1 MACFIYHL
9 RRIPISDAARLTKK
23 YIINDQVKFGRIKTK
38 TKVPN
43 VPLNEKR
50 RWIIDLLTEDPGFC
64 TDGDHLV
71 PILFHVDMIL
81 SSLLCIGL
89 IR

>member
-1 MACFIYHL
+1 VEV
-9 RRIPISDAARLTKK
+9 SSRLTHSR
-23 YIINDQVKFGRIKTK
+23 IQGRCSRFGHVTCIQVKFGRIKTK